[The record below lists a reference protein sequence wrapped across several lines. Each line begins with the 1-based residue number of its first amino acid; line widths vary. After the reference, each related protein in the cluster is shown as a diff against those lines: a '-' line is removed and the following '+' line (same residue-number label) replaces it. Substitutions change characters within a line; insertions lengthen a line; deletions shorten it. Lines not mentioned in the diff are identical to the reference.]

1 MAKVAMVKPKEFHT
15 LAEKRQHF
23 NRRCSAQRLGGK
35 MPGLHGL
42 PAATGTSTVTI
53 APVRLPFMKYSPA
66 GTLGIDFGTSNSAM
80 AWASPEGGAQLMA
93 LEGAALAMPT
103 AVFFNTEDHRTH
115 FGRDALK
122 HYLEGTE
129 GRLMRSLKSL
139 LGSPLL
145 LETTQIGHQ
154 QISFQ
159 DIIASFLAALR
170 ERAGQSLG
178 TAPRRV
184 VMGRPVHFV
193 DDDPVRDAQAEASL
207 RQAVLSVGFD
217 EVSFQLEPIAAAL
230 DYEQRLTQES
240 TLLVVD
246 LGGGTSDFTVVRL
259 GPDRMKHIDRQ
270 HDILATTGVHIGGT
284 DYDRQLSL
292 ARVMPELGY
301 KHLGPEQREVPSR
314 VFFDLATWHLI
325 HWQYQPKAIGHAQT
339 LRTNY
344 SNPQL
349 HARLMRVLT
358 ERHGHH
364 LAHEVEQAKIRCSMD
379 NADTAIDLSVVERG
393 LDADLGL
400 TDMQVHLHDL
410 LARTVA
416 CAREC
421 VQQAGLSDA
430 SLDAIYL
437 TGGSSAL
444 RTFQHALQ
452 AEFAG
457 VQQVEGDLF
466 GGVALGLAYSR

>member
-1 MAKVAMVKPKEFHT
+1 MTFS
-15 LAEKRQHF
+15 L
-23 NRRCSAQRLGGK
+23 
-35 MPGLHGL
+35 
-42 PAATGTSTVTI
+42 
-53 APVRLPFMKYSPA
+53 A

-80 AWASPEGGAQLMA
+80 AWAGPEGAAHLIA
-93 LEGAALAMPT
+93 LEGDALAMPT
-103 AVFFNTEDHRTH
+103 AVFYNAEDHSTH

-145 LETTQIGHQ
+145 LETTQIGPQ

-159 DIIASFLAALR
+159 DIIATFLATLR
-170 ERAGQSLG
+170 ERATLSLG
-178 TAPRRV
+178 KAPHRV

-193 DDDPVRDAQAEASL
+193 DDDPERDAQAEASL
-207 RQAVLSVGFD
+207 RQAVQSVGFD

-230 DYEQRLTQES
+230 DYEQRLTKES
-240 TLLVVD
+240 TVLVVD

-259 GPDRMKHIDRQ
+259 GPDRRQQADRSA
-270 HDILATTGVHIGGT
+270 DILATTGVHIGGT
-284 DYDRQLSL
+284 DYDRQLNL
-292 ARVMPELGY
+292 AQVMPLLGY
-301 KHLGPEQREVPSR
+301 KHIGPEQREVPSR

-325 HWQYQPKAIGHAQT
+325 HWQYQPKAIAHAKT

-344 SNPQL
+344 SDLVLYQ
-349 HARLMRVLT
+349 RLMQVLT

-364 LAHEVEQAKIRCSMD
+364 IAHEVEQAKIRCSVD
-379 NADTAIDLSVVERG
+379 HTNTAIDLAVIERDLQAHLG
-393 LDADLGL
+393 LD
-400 TDMQVHLHDL
+400 DMQAHLHDL

-421 VQQAGLSDA
+421 VQRAGLTDA
-430 SLDAIYL
+430 SLNAIYL

-444 RTFQHALQ
+444 RTFQEALQ
-452 AEFAG
+452 VEFAG
-457 VQQVEGDLF
+457 VKLVEGDLF

>member
-1 MAKVAMVKPKEFHT
+1 M
-15 LAEKRQHF
+15 
-23 NRRCSAQRLGGK
+23 
-35 MPGLHGL
+35 
-42 PAATGTSTVTI
+42 TS
-53 APVRLPFMKYSPA
+53 SPA

-80 AWASPEGGAQLMA
+80 AWLGRQGSARLIP
-93 LEGAALAMPT
+93 LEGEALAMPT
-103 AVFFNTEDHRTH
+103 AVFYNAEDHSTH
-115 FGRDALK
+115 FGRDAIR

-159 DIIASFLAALR
+159 DIIATFLATLR
-170 ERAGQSLG
+170 ERAAQSLG

-193 DDDPVRDAQAEASL
+193 DDDPERDAQAEASL
-207 RQAVLSVGFD
+207 RQAVQSVGFD

-230 DYEQRLTQES
+230 DYEQRLTKES
-240 TLLVVD
+240 TVLVVD

-259 GPDRMKHIDRQ
+259 GPRRIQSLDRSA
-270 HDILATTGVHIGGT
+270 DILATTGVHIGGT
-284 DYDRQLSL
+284 DYDRQLNL
-292 ARVMPELGY
+292 AQVMPLLGY

-325 HWQYQPKAIGHAQT
+325 HWQYQPKAIAHAQT
-339 LRTNY
+339 LRSNY
-344 SNPQL
+344 SDARL
-349 HARLMRVLT
+349 HERLMRVLT

-364 LAHEVEQAKIRCSMD
+364 IAHEVEQAKIRCSVTR
-379 NADTAIDLSVVERG
+379 ADTGIDLLVIERE
-393 LDADLGL
+393 LQARLAAA
-400 TDMQVHLHDL
+400 DMQVQLHDL

-421 VQQAGLSDA
+421 VQRAGLTDT

-444 RTFQHALQ
+444 STFQQALQ

-457 VQQVEGDLF
+457 VPLIEGDLF

>member
-1 MAKVAMVKPKEFHT
+1 MM
-15 LAEKRQHF
+15 
-23 NRRCSAQRLGGK
+23 S
-35 MPGLHGL
+35 
-42 PAATGTSTVTI
+42 
-53 APVRLPFMKYSPA
+53 SPA

-80 AWASPEGGAQLMA
+80 AWLGQQGAARLVP
-93 LEGAALAMPT
+93 LEGEALAMPT
-103 AVFFNTEDHRTH
+103 AVFYNAEDSSTH
-115 FGRDALK
+115 FGRDAIR

-154 QISFQ
+154 QVSFQ
-159 DIIASFLAALR
+159 DIIATFLSTLR
-170 ERAGQSLG
+170 ERATQTLG
-178 TAPRRV
+178 AVPRRV

-193 DDDPVRDAQAEASL
+193 DEDPERDAQAEASL
-207 RQAVLSVGFD
+207 RQAVQAVGFE

-240 TLLVVD
+240 TVLVVD

-259 GPDRMKHIDRQ
+259 GPDRMRHADRSP
-270 HDILATTGVHIGGT
+270 DILATTGVHIGGT
-284 DYDRQLSL
+284 DYDRQLNL
-292 ARVMPELGY
+292 AQVMPLLGY

-325 HWQYQPKAIGHAQT
+325 HWQYQPKAIAHAKT
-339 LRTNY
+339 LRSNY
-344 SNPQL
+344 SDPRL
-349 HARLMRVLT
+349 HERLMRVLT

-364 LAHEVEQAKIRCSMD
+364 IAHEVEQAKIRCSVD
-379 NADTAIDLSVVERG
+379 NADTALDLSVIERS
-393 LDADLGL
+393 LQAALGV
-400 TDMQVHLHDL
+400 TDMQTHLHDL
-410 LARTVA
+410 LARTVT

-421 VQQAGLSDA
+421 VLRAGLTDA

-457 VQQVEGDLF
+457 VPLVEGDLF

>member
-1 MAKVAMVKPKEFHT
+1 MNSF
-15 LAEKRQHF
+15 
-23 NRRCSAQRLGGK
+23 
-35 MPGLHGL
+35 
-42 PAATGTSTVTI
+42 
-53 APVRLPFMKYSPA
+53 PA

-80 AWASPEGGAQLMA
+80 AWLGPKGAARLIP
-93 LEGAALAMPT
+93 LEGEALAMPT
-103 AVFFNTEDHRTH
+103 AVFYNTEDSRIH

-159 DIIASFLAALR
+159 DIIASFLATLR
-170 ERAGQSLG
+170 ERATQHLG
-178 TAPRRV
+178 SAPRRV
-184 VMGRPVHFV
+184 VVGRPVHFV
-193 DDDPVRDAQAEASL
+193 DDDLARDAQAEASL

-230 DYEQRLTQES
+230 DYEQRLTKES
-240 TLLVVD
+240 TVLVVD

-259 GPDRMKHIDRQ
+259 GPERMRHAERSR
-270 HDILATTGVHIGGT
+270 DILATTGVHIGGT
-284 DYDRQLSL
+284 DCDRQLNL
-292 ARVMPELGY
+292 AQVMPLLGY
-301 KHLGPEQREVPSR
+301 KHIGPEQREVPSR

-325 HWQYQPKAIGHAQT
+325 HWQYPPKAIAHANT
-339 LRTNY
+339 LRSNY
-344 SNPQL
+344 SDMRL
-349 HARLMRVLT
+349 HERLMQVLT

-364 LAHEVEQAKIRCSMD
+364 IAHEVEQAKIRCSVSR
-379 NADTAIDLSVVERG
+379 ADTGIDLSVI
-393 LDADLGL
+393 APDLQARL
-400 TDMQVHLHDL
+400 SAHDMQTQLQDL

-421 VQQAGLSDA
+421 VQSAGLSDA

-444 RTFQHALQ
+444 STFQQTLQ
-452 AEFAG
+452 AACAG
-457 VQQVEGDLF
+457 VPMVEGDLF

>member
-1 MAKVAMVKPKEFHT
+1 MT
-15 LAEKRQHF
+15 L
-23 NRRCSAQRLGGK
+23 S
-35 MPGLHGL
+35 
-42 PAATGTSTVTI
+42 S
-53 APVRLPFMKYSPA
+53 S

-80 AWASPEGGAQLMA
+80 AWLGAAGGARLIA
-93 LEGAALAMPT
+93 LEGEALAMPT
-103 AVFFNTEDHRTH
+103 AVFFNAEDSSTH
-115 FGRDALK
+115 FGRDAIG

-159 DIIASFLAALR
+159 DIIGTFLATLR
-170 ERAGQSLG
+170 ERATQSLG

-193 DDDPVRDAQAEASL
+193 DEDPARDAQAEASL
-207 RQAVLSVGFD
+207 RQAVQAVGFD

-230 DYEQRLTQES
+230 DYEQRLTKES
-240 TLLVVD
+240 TVLVVD

-259 GPDRMKHIDRQ
+259 GPDRRPQADRSA
-270 HDILATTGVHIGGT
+270 DILATTGVHIGGT
-284 DYDRQLSL
+284 DYDRQLNL
-292 ARVMPELGY
+292 AQVMPLLGY
-301 KHLGPEQREVPSR
+301 KHIGPEQREVPSR

-325 HWQYQPKAIGHAQT
+325 HWQYQAKAIAHAKT
-339 LRTNY
+339 LRSHY
-344 SNPQL
+344 SDPRL
-349 HARLMRVLT
+349 HERLMRVLT
-358 ERHGHH
+358 ERHGH
-364 LAHEVEQAKIRCSMD
+364 LMAHEVEQAKIRCSVSR
-379 NADTAIDLSVVERG
+379 ADTGIALSLIERDLQAR
-393 LDADLGL
+393 LGVA
-400 TDMQVHLHDL
+400 DMQAHLHDL
-410 LARTVA
+410 LVRTVA

-421 VQQAGLSDA
+421 VQRAGLTDA

-444 RTFQHALQ
+444 STFQTALQ
-452 AEFAG
+452 AEFVG
-457 VQQVEGDLF
+457 VPLVEGDLF